1 MPANCRWQHN
11 RQIAQWH
18 RNITIEPISVASDGR
33 VEHCGREPEH
43 PTSRTL
49 DPECQWVRQNL
60 TRQGAARWF
69 NACSSILQITHQ
81 ASSGDSKPV
90 SRVSHSRARVQVRRA
105 VWQCMGPAVKT
116 AHRYRI
122 CPQLSTK
129 QIAHANHTPRVLS
142 RHRAVVVE
150 SCACASMSECATSDG
165 RRAKA
170 NRHQSLR
177 AL

>member
-1 MPANCRWQHN
+1 MVGLS
-11 RQIAQWH
+11 
-18 RNITIEPISVASDGR
+18 TVAENPSIQR
-33 VEHCGREPEH
+33 VELWIRNASGRTGYGRISRAKGRLDGSM
-43 PTSRTL
+43 PTVVSCRSHIK
-49 DPECQWVRQNL
+49 PV
-60 TRQGAARWF
+60 
-69 NACSSILQITHQ
+69 ACC
-81 ASSGDSKPV
+81 GDSKPV
-90 SRVSHSRARVQVRRA
+90 SRVSHSRVRVQVRRA

-122 CPQLSTK
+122 CPQLSTL

-170 NRHQSLR
+170 NRHQSSVW
-177 AL
+177 